1 MPDSNS
7 VLHNFSNIHCIY
19 TQYTLPI
26 ILIEATASALVPQE
40 THSLEQ
46 WRLVDVL
53 YHVNYHIIHI
63 NFSKLSRYSSL

>member
-7 VLHNFSNIHCIY
+7 VLHNFSNIHCIC

-46 WRLVDVL
+46 WRLVDV
-53 YHVNYHIIHI
+53 NYHIIHI